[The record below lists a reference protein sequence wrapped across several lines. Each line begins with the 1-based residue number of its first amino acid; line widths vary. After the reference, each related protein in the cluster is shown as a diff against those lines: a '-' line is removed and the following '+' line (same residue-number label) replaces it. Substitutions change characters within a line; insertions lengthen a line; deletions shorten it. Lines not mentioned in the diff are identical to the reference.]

1 MDLTPLKNI
10 FNRLFGKWADS
21 PNDQQ
26 YYVKIF
32 FALITALICGFGG
45 GVFAGTRGVLFGFFV
60 YILSLFVIRY
70 LLEVE
75 PEDLGGMQKM
85 ITNSLFSYLMLWTVV
100 WTILF
105 AFSIPIET
113 LQYIINFQTNSTI
126 TTP

>member
-1 MDLTPLKNI
+1 MDLTPLKNM

-32 FALITALICGFGG
+32 YALISALVCGIGG
-45 GVFAGTRGVLFGFFV
+45 QAFAGTRGVLFGFLV

-70 LLEVE
+70 LLDVE

-100 WTILF
+100 WTLLY
-105 AFSIPIET
+105 AFSIPEAV
-113 LQYIINFQTNSTI
+113 LAIIN
-126 TTP
+126 TPPS

>member
-10 FNRLFGKWADS
+10 FNRIFGKWADS

-32 FALITALICGFGG
+32 FALISALICGIGG
-45 GVFAGTRGVLFGFFV
+45 QVFAGIRGVLFGFLI
-60 YILSLFVIRY
+60 YIVSLFVIRY

-100 WTILF
+100 WTLF
-105 AFSIPIET
+105 YAFSIPPAALET
-113 LQYIINFQTNSTI
+113 IIN
-126 TTP
+126 PP

>member
-32 FALITALICGFGG
+32 FALISATVCGIGG
-45 GVFAGTRGVLFGFFV
+45 QAFAGTRGVLFGFLV

-75 PEDLGGMQKM
+75 PEELGGMQKM
-85 ITNSLFSYLMLWTVV
+85 ITNSLFSYLMLWTVL
-100 WTILF
+100 WTLLY
-105 AFSIPIET
+105 AFSIPEAA
-113 LQYIINFQTNSTI
+113 LAIIN
-126 TTP
+126 TPPA

>member
-10 FNRLFGKWADS
+10 FNRMFGKWANS

-32 FALITALICGFGG
+32 FALISALVCGIGG
-45 GVFAGTRGVLFGFFV
+45 QVFAGTRGVLFGFLV

-70 LLEVE
+70 LLDVE

-85 ITNSLFSYLMLWTVV
+85 ITHSLFSYLMLWTVV
-100 WTILF
+100 WTILY
-105 AFSIPIET
+105 AFSIPEAI
-113 LQYIINFQTNSTI
+113 LAIINA
-126 TTP
+126 PPPPA

>member
-10 FNRLFGKWADS
+10 FNKMFGKWADS

-32 FALITALICGFGG
+32 FALITAIICGIGG
-45 GVFAGTRGVLFGFFV
+45 QAFAGTRGVLFGFLV

-70 LLEVE
+70 LLDVE

-100 WTILF
+100 WTLLY
-105 AFSIPIET
+105 AFSIPVAD
-113 LQYIINFQTNSTI
+113 LLLINQ
-126 TTP
+126 P

>member
-10 FNRLFGKWADS
+10 FNRMFGKWDDS

-32 FALITALICGFGG
+32 FAMVSALICGIGG
-45 GVFAGTRGVLFGFFV
+45 QIFVGTRGVLLGFLI

-70 LLEVE
+70 LLEIE

-100 WTILF
+100 WTILY
-105 AFSIPIET
+105 AFSIPEAA
-113 LQYIINFQTNSTI
+113 LAIITA
-126 TTP
+126 PPVAP